1 MKRLFIAFFLFL
13 SGLLSLNV
21 AFAQNPTYNLTARN
35 FVYTDS
41 IGTGGAFYDAISF
54 DIYLL
59 HTNPGSSGPYE
70 FALGQYYFNVN
81 SSLGVSA
88 DYNYYIVP
96 GSTTFTNVNAVP
108 RNPTY
113 VSPDATSPRGASLRV
128 NSNTVL
134 GAGSG
139 PIVSTTYPGTRIC
152 TFRFKKK
159 VGSIDPGVYPDLFQS
174 GTSGYGNN
182 TSSAWRLAIASPFT
196 KMFAYVGT
204 TNTDISS
211 QGTYTV
217 DYNPNNPSVSLNSPP
232 DNSIDN
238 PPSIN
243 FNWKKDA
250 VSVSYIF
257 QLFSDSLLSNNIL
270 TDTIHNNTDT
280 FKTVN
285 GLTLNTKYFWRVGG
299 KNSNG
304 VVTYSSAWKF
314 TTTLGITLNLKIIP
328 EGLYFSL
335 FNQLARRDTFTVY
348 LRNTASPYLKVDSA
362 KSVVDSVNFTGSF
375 TFPNAPAGTY
385 YIAAKHFNT
394 LETWSKAG
402 GAAMIL
408 NDVTSYDFTTAASQA
423 YGSNQK
429 LKGSKYCAYS
439 GDVNQDGITDASDLI
454 KVYND
459 SYTGLTGS
467 YLKTDLN
474 GDNIT
479 DVTDL
484 GVLDNNVYNG
494 IFIAR
499 P

>member
-1 MKRLFIAFFLFL
+1 MA
-13 SGLLSLNV
+13 GNLL
-21 AFAQNPTYNLTARN
+21 RR
-35 FVYTDS
+35 
-41 IGTGGAFYDAISF
+41 
-54 DIYLL
+54 
-59 HTNPGSSGPYE
+59 E
-70 FALGQYYFNVN
+70 YY
-81 SSLGVSA
+81 
-88 DYNYYIVP
+88 
-96 GSTTFTNVNAVP
+96 
-108 RNPTY
+108 
-113 VSPDATSPRGASLRV
+113 
-128 NSNTVL
+128 
-134 GAGSG
+134 
-139 PIVSTTYPGTRIC
+139 
-152 TFRFKKK
+152 
-159 VGSIDPGVYPDLFQS
+159 
-174 GTSGYGNN
+174 
-182 TSSAWRLAIASPFT
+182 
-196 KMFAYVGT
+196 
-204 TNTDISS
+204 
-211 QGTYTV
+211 
-217 DYNPNNPSVSLNSPP
+217 
-232 DNSIDN
+232 
-238 PPSIN
+238 
-243 FNWKKDA
+243 
-250 VSVSYIF
+250 
-257 QLFSDSLLSNNIL
+257 
-270 TDTIHNNTDT
+270 
-280 FKTVN
+280 
-285 GLTLNTKYFWRVGG
+285 
-299 KNSNG
+299 
-304 VVTYSSAWKF
+304 
-314 TTTLGITLNLKIIP
+314 LKIIP
-328 EGLYFSL
+328 EGF
-335 FNQLARRDTFTVY
+335 FVNQLAREIFL
-348 LRNTASPYLKVDSA
+348 LRNTASPYSKVDSA

>member
-1 MKRLFIAFFLFL
+1 MELILQCMEISGIPSPKTKLFAYLGT
-13 SGLLSLNV
+13 SN
-21 AFAQNPTYNLTARN
+21 
-35 FVYTDS
+35 TDS
-41 IGTGGAFYDAISF
+41 S
-54 DIYLL
+54 
-59 HTNPGSSGPYE
+59 
-70 FALGQYYFNVN
+70 
-81 SSLGVSA
+81 
-88 DYNYYIVP
+88 
-96 GSTTFTNVNAVP
+96 
-108 RNPTY
+108 
-113 VSPDATSPRGASLRV
+113 
-128 NSNTVL
+128 
-134 GAGSG
+134 
-139 PIVSTTYPGTRIC
+139 
-152 TFRFKKK
+152 
-159 VGSIDPGVYPDLFQS
+159 
-174 GTSGYGNN
+174 
-182 TSSAWRLAIASPFT
+182 
-196 KMFAYVGT
+196 M
-204 TNTDISS
+204 
-211 QGTYTV
+211 QGIYTV
-217 DYNPNNPSVSLNSPP
+217 DYNPNITAVILNNPP

-243 FNWKKDA
+243 FIWKKDT
-250 VSVSYIF
+250 VSVNYIF
-257 QLFSDSLLSNNIL
+257 QLFSDSLLTNNIL

-304 VVTYSSAWKF
+304 VVSYSSAWKF
-314 TTTLGITLNLKIIP
+314 TTTQGITLNLKIIP

-348 LRNTASPYLKVDSA
+348 LRNTASPYSKVDSA
-362 KSVVDSVNFTGSF
+362 KSVMDSVNFTGSF
-375 TFPNAPAGTY
+375 TFPNASAGTY

-402 GAAMIL
+402 GEAMIL
-408 NDVTSYDFTTAASQA
+408 NDVTFYDFTSAASQA

-484 GVLDNNVYNG
+484 GVLDNNVYSG

>member
-13 SGLLSLNV
+13 SFLLSLNV
-21 AFAQNPTYNLTARN
+21 ASAQTQPTFNLTAKN

-41 IGTGGAFYDAISF
+41 IGTGGAAYDAMTF
-54 DIYLL
+54 DIYIE
-59 HTNPGSSGPYE
+59 HTNAGASGPFEY
-70 FALGQYYFNVN
+70 ALGQYYFNVKA
-81 SSLGVSA
+81 LPGVSA
-88 DYNYYIVP
+88 DYTYYIIP
-96 GSTTFTNVNAVP
+96 GSTEFTNTNAIP
-108 RNPTY
+108 RNPSF
-113 VSPDATSPRGASLRV
+113 VMPDATSSTGSSLRV

-139 PIVSTTYPGTRIC
+139 PIISTTYPGTRIC
-152 TFRFKKK
+152 TFRFKNK
-159 VGSIDPGVYPDLFQS
+159 VGSIDPRVYTDFFQS
-174 GTSGYGNN
+174 GTCGYVTN
-182 TSSAWRLAIASPFT
+182 TSSAWRLTGIPSPKT
-196 KMFAYVGT
+196 KLFAYLGT
-204 TNTDISS
+204 SNTDISM
-211 QGTYTV
+211 QGIYTV
-217 DYNPNNPSVSLNSPP
+217 DYNPNITAVILNNPP

-238 PPSIN
+238 PPSLN

-250 VSVSYIF
+250 ESVSYIF
-257 QLFSDSLLSNNIL
+257 QLFSDSLLTNNIL

-304 VVTYSSAWKF
+304 VVSYSSAWKF
-314 TTTLGITLNLKIIP
+314 TTTQGITLNLKIIP

-348 LRNTASPYLKVDSA
+348 LRNTASPYSKVDSA
-362 KSVVDSVNFTGSF
+362 KSVIDSVSFTGSF
-375 TFPNAPAGTY
+375 TFPNASAGTY

-402 GAAMIL
+402 GEAMIL
-408 NDVTSYDFTTAASQA
+408 NDVTFYDFTSAASQA

-474 GDNIT
+474 GDN
-479 DVTDL
+479 
-484 GVLDNNVYNG
+484 
-494 IFIAR
+494 
-499 P
+499 

>member
-1 MKRLFIAFFLFL
+1 MKRFFTSFFLFL
-13 SGLLSLNV
+13 SYILSLNV
-21 AFAQNPTYNLTARN
+21 SSAQVQPTFNLTATN
-35 FVYTDS
+35 YQFTDS
-41 IGTGGAFYDAISF
+41 LGDGYDAMTF
-54 DIYLL
+54 DIMIL
-59 HTNPGSSGPYE
+59 HTNLGQSGPYE
-70 FALGQYYFNVN
+70 FALGQYYFNFDGASGVN
-81 SSLGVSA
+81 ST
-88 DYNYYIVP
+88 DYTYYMVP
-96 GSTTFTNVNAVP
+96 GTTTFTNTLAVP
-108 RNPTY
+108 RNPTI
-113 VSPDATSPRGASLRV
+113 VNPDATSPTGGSLRV

-134 GAGSG
+134 GLGNG
-139 PIVSTTYPGTRIC
+139 PIISTAYPGTRVS
-152 TFRFKKK
+152 TFRLKKRI
-159 VGSIDPGVYPDLFQS
+159 GNMPDFTNFILA
-174 GTSGYGNN
+174 GTSGYGTN
-182 TSSAWRLAIASPFT
+182 TASAWRIALPGPFT
-196 KMFAYVGT
+196 KIFAYVGT
-204 TNTDISS
+204 LNTDISL

-217 DYNPNNPSVSLNSPP
+217 DYNPNSTAVTLNNPS

-238 PPSIN
+238 PTSIN
-243 FNWKKDA
+243 FNWKKNA
-250 VSVSYIF
+250 ASVNYVF

-285 GLTLNTKYFWRVGG
+285 GLNLNTKYFWRVGG

-304 VVTYSSAWKF
+304 VVTYSLAWKF
-314 TTTLGITLNLKIIP
+314 TTTQGITLNLKIIP

-362 KSVVDSVNFTGSF
+362 KAIVDSVNFTGSF
-375 TFPNAPAGTY
+375 TFSHAPAGTY

-402 GAAMIL
+402 GVAMLL
-408 NDVTSYDFTTAASQA
+408 NEVTFYDFTNAAAQA

-454 KVYND
+454 RIYND

-467 YLKTDLN
+467 YLVSDLN
-474 GDNIT
+474 GDNSV

-484 GVLDNNVYNG
+484 GLIDNNVYNG
-494 IFIAR
+494 IFTLR

>member
-13 SGLLSLNV
+13 SYLLTINV
-21 AFAQNPTYNLTARN
+21 ASAQIQPTFNLTAKN

-41 IGTGGAFYDAISF
+41 IGTGGAAYDAMTF
-54 DIYLL
+54 DIYIE
-59 HTNPGSSGPYE
+59 HTNAGASGQFEY
-70 FALGQYYFNVN
+70 ALGQYYFNVN
-81 SSLGVSA
+81 SAVGVTA
-88 DYNYYIVP
+88 EYNYYIVP
-96 GSTTFTNVNAVP
+96 GSTQFTNSNAVP

-113 VSPDATSPRGASLRV
+113 VSPDATSPQGASLRV

-139 PIVSTTYPGTRIC
+139 PIVSTSFPGTKVS
-152 TFRFKKK
+152 TMRFKKK
-159 VGSIDPGVYPDLFQS
+159 NGSIDPSQYNGFFQS
-174 GTSGYGNN
+174 GSGLWG
-182 TSSAWRLAIASPFT
+182 TSSSSWRLTVVSP
-196 KMFAYVGT
+196 KVKIFAYVGT
-204 TNTDISS
+204 TNTEISS

-217 DYNPNNPSVSLNSPP
+217 DYNPNSPSVSLNSPP

-238 PPSIN
+238 PPNIN
-243 FNWKKDA
+243 FIWKKDT
-250 VSVSYIF
+250 VSVNYIF
-257 QLFSDSLLSNNIL
+257 QLFSDSLLTNNIL

-314 TTTLGITLNLKIIP
+314 TTSQGITLSLKIIP

-335 FNQLARRDTFTVY
+335 FNQFARRDTFTVY
-348 LRNTASPYLKVDSA
+348 LRNLSSPYLKVDSA

-484 GVLDNNVYNG
+484 GVLDNNVYSG

>member
-1 MKRLFIAFFLFL
+1 M
-13 SGLLSLNV
+13 
-21 AFAQNPTYNLTARN
+21 
-35 FVYTDS
+35 
-41 IGTGGAFYDAISF
+41 
-54 DIYLL
+54 
-59 HTNPGSSGPYE
+59 
-70 FALGQYYFNVN
+70 
-81 SSLGVSA
+81 
-88 DYNYYIVP
+88 
-96 GSTTFTNVNAVP
+96 
-108 RNPTY
+108 
-113 VSPDATSPRGASLRV
+113 
-128 NSNTVL
+128 
-134 GAGSG
+134 
-139 PIVSTTYPGTRIC
+139 
-152 TFRFKKK
+152 
-159 VGSIDPGVYPDLFQS
+159 
-174 GTSGYGNN
+174 
-182 TSSAWRLAIASPFT
+182 
-196 KMFAYVGT
+196 
-204 TNTDISS
+204 
-211 QGTYTV
+211 
-217 DYNPNNPSVSLNSPP
+217 
-232 DNSIDN
+232 
-238 PPSIN
+238 
-243 FNWKKDA
+243 
-250 VSVSYIF
+250 
-257 QLFSDSLLSNNIL
+257 
-270 TDTIHNNTDT
+270 
-280 FKTVN
+280 N

-304 VVTYSSAWKF
+304 VVTYSLAWKF
-314 TTTLGITLNLKIIP
+314 TTSQGITLNLKIIP

-348 LRNTASPYLKVDSA
+348 LRNTASPYSKVDSA

-408 NDVTSYDFTTAASQA
+408 NYVTFYDFTFAASQA